1 MIAKLKQLWAGQH
14 RQIAVIAVVVVG
26 SVGTIGAMH
35 FATRAPAIATAEVKL
50 AEFVDS
56 LDIRGVVHAL
66 KSASISAPAY
76 AGDLRIIKIATD
88 GAQVKKGDVI
98 IQFDKTKTAQDLAQ
112 FRSALKSAQAEIEQA
127 RAQARLSE
135 EEDLTAV
142 MKARYSVESAK
153 LEASKQEIVSAI
165 EGKEAKLKVADA
177 EQKLRE
183 AEQKQKSDR
192 VANNALVE
200 SNFQASRKALW
211 DMQRAER
218 ALGEM
223 TLSAPSNGIVA
234 LMQNWRPDGQATFR
248 PGDRV
253 WPGALLAELPDVSTL
268 RVSSR
273 VDETERGRLR
283 TGQVVNVQLDAIPD
297 AQFTGRIDQ
306 ISTVATLDFTGG
318 WPFPRNFDLQVTLE
332 QSDVRLRPGMTAQ
345 LTIVV
350 DRVPKAITI
359 PKQASFQKSGRTV
372 AYVLN
377 GSKFDERVLEVG
389 RRSRDGLLVAK
400 GLRAGERVALKDPT
414 TKE

>member
-14 RQIAVIAVVVVG
+14 RQIAVIAVVVA
-26 SVGTIGAMH
+26 SSAGTIGAMH
-35 FATRAPAIATAEVKL
+35 LATRAPAIATAEVKL

-56 LDIRGVVHAL
+56 LDIRGEVHAL
-66 KSASISAPAY
+66 KSASISAAAD
-76 AGDLRIIKIATD
+76 AGDLRIIKITTD

-98 IQFDKTKTAQDLAQ
+98 VQFDKTKTRQDLAQ
-112 FRSALKSAQAEIEQA
+112 FRSALKSAQAEIEQT
-127 RAQARLSE
+127 RAQARLLE

-142 MKARYSVESAK
+142 MKARYNVESAK

-165 EGKEAKLKVADA
+165 EGKEANLKLADA

-183 AEQKQKSDR
+183 AERKQKSDR

-200 SNFQASRKALW
+200 SNFQASRKALS

-234 LMQNWRPDGQATFR
+234 LVQNWRPDGQASFR

-283 TGQVVNVQLDAIPD
+283 TGQLVNVQLDAIPD

-306 ISTVATLDFTGG
+306 ISTIATLDFTGG
-318 WPFPRNFDLQVTLE
+318 WPFPRNFDLQVTLD
-332 QSDVRLRPGMTAQ
+332 QSDVRIRPGMTAQ

-350 DRVPKAITI
+350 DRVPNAITI

-377 GSKFDERVLEVG
+377 GSKFDERVLEVA
-389 RRSRDGLLVAK
+389 RRSRDRLLVAK
-400 GLRAGERVALKDPT
+400 GLRAGERIALKDPT
-414 TKE
+414 AKE